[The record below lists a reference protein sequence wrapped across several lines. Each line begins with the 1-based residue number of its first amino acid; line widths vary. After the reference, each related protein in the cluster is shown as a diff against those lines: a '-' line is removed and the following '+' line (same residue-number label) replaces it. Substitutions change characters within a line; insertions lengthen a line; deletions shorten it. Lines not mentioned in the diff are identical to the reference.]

1 MKISFIV
8 PSYNNLR
15 YLKNAYHSIRTWESE
30 EHEIVILDDA
40 SVDGTAEWLD
50 SLNDPNLIIWKNET
64 GKRMGHTITYDIGV
78 NLSTNDIFGIFH
90 ADMFLGE
97 NYVKNIV
104 KHLERGKVVTATRV
118 EPPLHPSGREKI
130 TRDFGVWPEDFR
142 EDDFI
147 KFVREEQERSKDQIT
162 KGIFA
167 PWYMYKEDYLKIG
180 GHDHLFAPF
189 PYEDSDIFQRFLLA
203 GYEVLQSRD
212 ALVYHLTCRGHKWTD
227 DDIIGKVD
235 DDFEELEVN
244 ARKNLISKCNS
255 WIMNDEWMH
264 PIMIPKYN
272 TCLIA
277 DNVKSVEQ
285 LDNIEPW
292 FCHTAIDSFD
302 LVAQY
307 LYKEQPNT
315 TLDMSERVSS
325 KESGEY
331 SDYGVKVY
339 IDLHQ
344 MTSEDYANLGKMN
357 LILQELHK
365 NMSSEFNLSGEYQ
378 LGNIKVQVDSLDNVI
393 DNLIMAEDY
402 NE

>member
-1 MKISFIV
+1 M
-8 PSYNNLR
+8 
-15 YLKNAYHSIRTWESE
+15 
-30 EHEIVILDDA
+30 
-40 SVDGTAEWLD
+40 
-50 SLNDPNLIIWKNET
+50 
-64 GKRMGHTITYDIGV
+64 
-78 NLSTNDIFGIFH
+78 
-90 ADMFLGE
+90 
-97 NYVKNIV
+97 
-104 KHLERGKVVTATRV
+104 
-118 EPPLHPSGREKI
+118 
-130 TRDFGVWPEDFR
+130 
-142 EDDFI
+142 
-147 KFVREEQERSKDQIT
+147 
-162 KGIFA
+162 
-167 PWYMYKEDYLKIG
+167 
-180 GHDHLFAPF
+180 
-189 PYEDSDIFQRFLLA
+189 A

-244 ARKNLISKCNS
+244 ARKNFIRKWNS

-357 LILQELHK
+357 LILQELLRS
-365 NMSSEFNLSGEYQ
+365 MSLEFNLSGEYQ
-378 LGNIKVQVDSLDNVI
+378 LGNIKVQVDSLENII
-393 DNLIMAEDY
+393 DSLIVAGNY

>member
-15 YLKNAYHSIRTWESE
+15 YLKNAYHSIRTWEE
-30 EHEIVILDDA
+30 DGQEIVILDDA

-50 SLNDPNLIIWKNET
+50 SLNDPNLIVWKNET
-64 GKRMGHTITYDIGV
+64 GKRLGHTITYDIGV
-78 NLSTNDIFGIFH
+78 NLSTNDIFSIFH
-90 ADMFLGE
+90 ADMFVGE
-97 NYVKNIV
+97 NYAKNLV

-142 EDDFI
+142 ENDFV
-147 KFVREEQERSKDQIT
+147 KFVREEQERSKDQTT

-167 PWYMYKEDYLKIG
+167 PWSMYKEDYLRIG

-244 ARKNLISKCNS
+244 ARKNFLRKWNS

-264 PIMIPKYN
+264 PIIIPKYN
-272 TCLIA
+272 TCLIV
-277 DNVKSVEQ
+277 DNVDSVEQ
-285 LDNIEPW
+285 LDNLEPW
-292 FCHTAIDSFD
+292 FCHTVIDSFD

-307 LYKEQPNT
+307 LYREQPNT

-325 KESGEY
+325 KEMEEY
-331 SDYGVKVY
+331 SNYGVKIY
-339 IDLHQ
+339 IDLHKL
-344 MTSEDYANLGKMN
+344 TPDEYGNLGKMN
-357 LILQELHK
+357 LILDQLNK
-365 NMSSEFNLSGEYQ
+365 NGSLQLNLSGEYQ
-378 LGNIKVQVDSLDNVI
+378 LGNIKVQVDSLDNIV
-393 DNLIMAEDY
+393 DGLIMAEPY

>member
-244 ARKNLISKCNS
+244 ARKNFIRKWNS

-331 SDYGVKVY
+331 SDYGVKIY

-344 MTSEDYANLGKMN
+344 MTPEDYNNLGKMN
-357 LILQELHK
+357 LILQELLRS
-365 NMSSEFNLSGEYQ
+365 MSLEFNLSGEYQ